1 MLAGEL
7 IEMILQN
14 LYGILHSRSLLAKPD
29 LKHKTFAKVSR
40 SHACRLELLN
50 DLEHLQYFF
59 FGSLDIRPERKIIHD
74 AVYASAKITVI
85 IKAADKERSHG
96 ILMFSKI
103 PISELFLKTLGE
115 ALLHRKRIVLRTFIL
130 RIIIRPEAIARYRVI
145 LLIF

>member
-29 LKHKTFAKVSR
+29 LEQKTFTKVPR
-40 SHACRLELLN
+40 THACRLELLN
-50 DLEHLQYFF
+50 DLEHLQHLLF
-59 FGSLDIRPERKIIHD
+59 SCLDIRPERKIVHN
-74 AVYASAKITVI
+74 AVDASAKIPVI

-103 PISELFLKTLGE
+103 PISELLLKALCKT
-115 ALLHRKRIVLRTFIL
+115 LLHRKRIVLRTFIL

>member
-29 LKHKTFAKVSR
+29 LKQETFAKVSR

-85 IKAADKERSHG
+85 IKAADKE
-96 ILMFSKI
+96 
-103 PISELFLKTLGE
+103 
-115 ALLHRKRIVLRTFIL
+115 
-130 RIIIRPEAIARYRVI
+130 
-145 LLIF
+145 